1 MRKVNDALAR
11 YRSGERADE
20 QEAQLALHGCAL
32 RLSNKL
38 EEYTKSWKA
47 ETIDEKNLL
56 DITYKSEL
64 EALVRN
70 GLGDLARLLDQC
82 IVLRG
87 DVTDKYSNNEK
98 SFRCRMLRAA
108 ISTLIHSKIQSYQR
122 PFAFPYASFVLK
134 SSGSL
139 ELTNVIAELL
149 PGGLSYAQLRQAL
162 DRMCD
167 NDMESKAEPLRF
179 V

>member
-1 MRKVNDALAR
+1 MRKVNDTLAR

-38 EEYTKSWKA
+38 EEYAKSWKA

-56 DITYKSEL
+56 DIAYKSEL

-87 DVTDKYSNNEK
+87 DVTDKYILHIHMKTLVLALGGTRVQS
-98 SFRCRMLRAA
+98 
-108 ISTLIHSKIQSYQR
+108 STHVAPRS
-122 PFAFPYASFVLK
+122 
-134 SSGSL
+134 
-139 ELTNVIAELL
+139 
-149 PGGLSYAQLRQAL
+149 
-162 DRMCD
+162 
-167 NDMESKAEPLRF
+167 
-179 V
+179 